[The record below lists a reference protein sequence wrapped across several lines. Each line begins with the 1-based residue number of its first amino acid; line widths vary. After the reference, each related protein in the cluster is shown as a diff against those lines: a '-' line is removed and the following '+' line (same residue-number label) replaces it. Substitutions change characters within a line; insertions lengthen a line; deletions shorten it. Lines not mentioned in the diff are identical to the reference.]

1 MSFFIPELNV
11 SNSTLYIAC
20 TANRHKVEIKMMSII
35 DGWSKYSEV
44 SDYFGNSSVAMMMMM
59 MMMMMVMV
67 MVMVMTMTTTMMMMM
82 MINLRETGCEVVD

>member
-44 SDYFGNSSVAMMMMM
+44 SDYFGNPSVAMMLMMM
-59 MMMMMVMV
+59 M

-82 MINLRETGCEVVD
+82 INLTETGCEVVD